1 MSWDHGHGPV
11 GLLLEHLRTRV
22 RAGQSHVWL
31 SGPAREVMR
40 AWHLQQRGGRGA
52 AAPGG
57 RAPAVSAVSA
67 VSTGPAVS
75 TVSTVSTGARP
86 SVPVLAG
93 LGPGTGDKAVW
104 PEAGVDPVVEASLA
118 GVRAGVMSCP
128 AYVRL
133 REGGGLGGTMVF
145 AAGHPGSPLVFVGEA
160 PGVEEEKAGEPFV
173 GPAGQLLT
181 KMIMAMGL
189 QRPQVYVTHVVKFRP
204 GAGPGG
210 EESPSRRP
218 TAEEMAAALPHLHRE
233 LAVLKP
239 RVLVALG
246 ATALEGLG
254 GGATPIAEARGHWR
268 EFQGIPLMPTFHP
281 GYLLH
286 NESLAERRKVW
297 EDLLQVMEKLGLPI
311 SLKQRGFFKG

>member
-1 MSWDHGHGPV
+1 
-11 GLLLEHLRTRV
+11 
-22 RAGQSHVWL
+22 
-31 SGPAREVMR
+31 MR

-52 AAPGG
+52 VAPVGRAGG
-57 RAPAVSAVSA
+57 RSAA
-67 VSTGPAVS
+67 GPAVAKPAAVVG
-75 TVSTVSTGARP
+75 TPVPDHPVAARVP
-86 SVPVLAG
+86 AVAPVLAG
-93 LGPGTGDKAVW
+93 PGAGPGPGDKAVW
-104 PEAGVDPVVEASLA
+104 PEVGVDPLLEASLA

-133 REGGGLGGTMVF
+133 RERGGLGGTMVF

-297 EDLLQVMEKLGLPI
+297 EDLLQVMEKLALPI

>member
-1 MSWDHGHGPV
+1 
-11 GLLLEHLRTRV
+11 
-22 RAGQSHVWL
+22 
-31 SGPAREVMR
+31 
-40 AWHLQQRGGRGA
+40 
-52 AAPGG
+52 
-57 RAPAVSAVSA
+57 
-67 VSTGPAVS
+67 
-75 TVSTVSTGARP
+75 
-86 SVPVLAG
+86 
-93 LGPGTGDKAVW
+93 
-104 PEAGVDPVVEASLA
+104 
-118 GVRAGVMSCP
+118 
-128 AYVRL
+128 
-133 REGGGLGGTMVF
+133 MVF
-145 AAGHPGSPLVFVGEA
+145 AAGHPASPLIFVGEA
-160 PGVEEEKAGEPFV
+160 PGFEEEKAGEPFV

-204 GAGPGG
+204 GTASGGG
-210 EESPSRRP
+210 ESQSRRP
-218 TAEEMAAALPHLHRE
+218 TADEIAAALPHLHRE